1 MPWGSWIFF
10 SIDQPGFC
18 ITSCFFSHL
27 SLPNSAFRAMHLHV
41 SEAAEKLEEAQA
53 DITRR
58 VVVIARKETV
68 KYVFRRA
75 LRNPARTNVFGNV
88 CAPQP
93 WLGSPHLPGIFLP
106 VRVCAGLGA
115 SLAEPPLPGWG
126 DGRRGRGG
134 RVQAARGARRDFPE
148 GGTGGTPAR
157 GCRKTI
163 LMQRQ
168 RPDRPA
174 GALREVG
181 ERNTVRE
188 GKEKSFAGEE
198 LSS

>member
-1 MPWGSWIFF
+1 
-10 SIDQPGFC
+10 
-18 ITSCFFSHL
+18 
-27 SLPNSAFRAMHLHV
+27 MHLHL
-41 SEAAEKLEEAQA
+41 SETAEKLEEAQA

-75 LRNPARTNVFGNV
+75 LRNPDRTNVFGNV

-93 WLGSPHLPGIFLP
+93 WLGSAHLPGVFQP
-106 VRVCAGLGA
+106 GVCVR
-115 SLAEPPLPGWG
+115 GWG
-126 DGRRGRGG
+126 LPSPAACLGCRG
-134 RVQAARGARRDFPE
+134 RVQAARGARRDCPE
-148 GGTGGTPAR
+148 GGTAGTPAR

-163 LMQRQ
+163 LIQKQ
-168 RPDRPA
+168 RPDRPVA
-174 GALREVG
+174 ALREVG